1 LPRYRLQSAFATRA
15 SRAETC
21 VQVQDAY
28 RSGTRRLRH
37 HPLSGVNM
45 ERRSKERN
53 GTASPI
59 ATAGVRAARRPGR
72 SLATLAAAVI
82 SCGLAGGAMA
92 QATQPVKG
100 EAGDRPQ
107 ARATAGTST
116 APAKGDWTR
125 HFTPEERDAWQ
136 QKISGAADEAERRK
150 LRGQRL
156 AEIQRR
162 TRAQQAESGGSA
174 STPAARPARQVSPEA
189 GTAGQRP
196 R

>member
-1 LPRYRLQSAFATRA
+1 
-15 SRAETC
+15 
-21 VQVQDAY
+21 
-28 RSGTRRLRH
+28 
-37 HPLSGVNM
+37 M
-45 ERRSKERN
+45 ERRSKADT
-53 GTASPI
+53 GTASSL
-59 ATAGVRAARRPGR
+59 ATASPRAARRPGR
-72 SLATLAAAVI
+72 SLAALAAAVI

-92 QATQPVKG
+92 QATQPMKG
-100 EAGDRPQ
+100 EAGERPQ
-107 ARATAGTST
+107 ARATAGKST

-162 TRAQQAESGGSA
+162 TRAQRAESGGNA
-174 STPAARPARQVSPEA
+174 AQPAARPTRQAPPEA
-189 GTAGQRP
+189 GAAAQRP